1 MVGEEGSAPV
11 SAVAMLVVALSIM
24 APLFVLLLVPYDA
37 LLRRLARGKPPRM
50 WHIETIVVAGATAA
64 VILLTGRPWME
75 WLAFAAGMF
84 GHGRSSISRR
94 NHEAQQAAG
103 PSASTVE
110 CWRSGRR
117 YFYAW
122 AVFQGAYLIVL
133 GLWGALC
140 QVGFAIAYDQWRE
153 LYVRR
158 RAAGRA
164 ATFDRVTSFGAPLRA
179 HLRASGITVPDRDH
193 RRAAATPRTVSE
205 IHAEIY
211 GPLNLKHGP
220 NERGGRGRCEPDCR
234 KCALE
239 AELADAH
246 AAAREETDPR

>member
-1 MVGEEGSAPV
+1 MVGAEGGALV
-11 SAVAMLVVALSIM
+11 SLAALVVALSIT

-37 LLRRLARGKPPRM
+37 LLRRLVRGKPPRM
-50 WHIETIVVAGATAA
+50 WHIETLVVAGATAA

-158 RAAGRA
+158 RAARRA

-179 HLRASGITVPDRDH
+179 HLRASGITVTDRDH
-193 RRAAATPRTVSE
+193 RRAASAPRTVPE
-205 IHAEIY
+205 IHAELY
-211 GPLNLKHGP
+211 DDPRPQHGP
-220 NERGGRGRCEPDCR
+220 DQRGGRGRCEPDCR
-234 KCALE
+234 KCALMD
-239 AELADAH
+239 ELDAAR